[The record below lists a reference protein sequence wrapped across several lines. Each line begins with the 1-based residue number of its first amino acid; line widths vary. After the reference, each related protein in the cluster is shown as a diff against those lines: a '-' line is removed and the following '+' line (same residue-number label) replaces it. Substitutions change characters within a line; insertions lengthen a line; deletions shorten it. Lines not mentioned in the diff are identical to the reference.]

1 MVSREILNSHPISV
15 LRKEVSKFNK
25 SLGSIKSTQKKPDLV
40 NDMMK
45 HPDAFSHIKMATKK
59 ERSEKQKANDAKL
72 GAKQKAKAKPKVDKG
87 PKKPRSEKQKA
98 NDAKLGAAA
107 RARAAAK
114 KSK

>member
-25 SLGSIKSTQKKPDLV
+25 SLGSIKSTQKKPELI

-45 HPDAFSHIKMATKK
+45 HPDAFSHIQMATKK

-72 GAKQKAKAKPKVDKG
+72 GAKQKAKAKPKVDK

-98 NDAKLGAAA
+98 NDAKLGALA
-107 RARAAAK
+107 RARASAK